1 MRALVNGQVVALG
14 ECSIAVFTDVLLFRT
29 VRLATDLTELADQFR
44 QTAQLRRLCSARTEH
59 GQLLL
64 WLVDR
69 QAVVFVLRL
78 FVER

>member
-1 MRALVNGQVVALG
+1 MGALVNGQIVALG
-14 ECSIAVFTDVLLFRT
+14 ERSIAVFTDVLLFRT
-29 VRLATDLTELADQFR
+29 VRLAADLTELADELR
-44 QTAQLRRLCSARTEH
+44 RTAQLRRLDSAEH

-69 QAVVFVLRL
+69 QAVVFVLWL